1 MEAISFAC
9 ALHVHG
15 HGTASK
21 CDHDS
26 VCSNQWNCDR
36 LSRREHWTEFY
47 GRRGRRVERQ
57 RHNDYRLSRICW
69 WWKLQRHRLQ
79 LHADHHQQQGHDGDA
94 VLRLCY

>member
-36 LSRREHWTEFY
+36 LSRREHRPELY
-47 GRRGRRVERQ
+47 GRRRGFMVGQWYKHYRRSYQ
-57 RHNDYRLSRICW
+57 YSRKMRRYI
-69 WWKLQRHRLQ
+69 
-79 LHADHHQQQGHDGDA
+79 A
-94 VLRLCY
+94 